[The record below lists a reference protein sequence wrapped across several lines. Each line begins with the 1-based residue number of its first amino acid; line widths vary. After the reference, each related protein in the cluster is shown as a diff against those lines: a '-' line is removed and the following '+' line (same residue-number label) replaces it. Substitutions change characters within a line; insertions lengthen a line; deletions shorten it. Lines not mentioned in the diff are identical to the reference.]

1 MPANTCEFWPND
13 VSIMPD
19 WVGVDLKP
27 EEATCTLDALVATEI
42 RTAYAP
48 ATKRHMRR
56 QR

>member
-13 VSIMPD
+13 VSIMPG